1 MAEHIVVV
9 WQGLAAAAEE
19 LTARIKSVQGA
30 HVTGLGS
37 EQPNNYVLLQPT
49 VTVCGLA
56 DPQAVQFVEG
66 SIQELQWWWQRVC
79 AEAADNQ
86 GVEPC
91 SASTLQQGGE
101 EVRE

>member
-1 MAEHIVVV
+1 MGRGWVASSP
-9 WQGLAAAAEE
+9 
-19 LTARIKSVQGA
+19 TAMC
-30 HVTGLGS
+30 
-37 EQPNNYVLLQPT
+37 LLQPT
-49 VTVCGLA
+49 VTICGLA
-56 DPQAVQFVEG
+56 DPHAVQFVEG

-79 AEAADNQ
+79 AEASGNQ